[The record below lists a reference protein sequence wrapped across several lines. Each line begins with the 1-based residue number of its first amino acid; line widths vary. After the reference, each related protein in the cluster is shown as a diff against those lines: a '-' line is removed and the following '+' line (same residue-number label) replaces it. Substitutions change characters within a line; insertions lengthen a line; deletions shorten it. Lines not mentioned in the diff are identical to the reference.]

1 VFHHDQ
7 NRENKVANDP
17 ECIFCKILEGDI
29 PSFKLFEDNETYAF
43 MDINP
48 LNDGHALV
56 IPKSHHANIY
66 EAPADVLASV
76 MATAQRIA
84 RAIKKSLAPDGI
96 NVVQANGPG
105 AAQSVFHIH
114 FHVLPRRNGDEAK
127 LNWGL
132 APGDMDHIG
141 ELAEKISA
149 AIED

>member
-1 VFHHDQ
+1 M
-7 NRENKVANDP
+7 ANDP

>member
-1 VFHHDQ
+1 M
-7 NRENKVANDP
+7 ANDP

-56 IPKSHHANIY
+56 IPQSPHANIY